1 MQADCY
7 IGQGFEYLDKAIL
20 GDKTMY
26 FLTRHETPGN
36 VRFCSHALEMCGP
49 KSTYIGSHDAYLFR
63 LLVPV
68 PSQLLDKIDFR
79 PNIYGI
85 EQVMMY
91 NVRTYGGYK
100 IKNPCKIL
108 QIIHH
113 HCVKS
118 ETDSRNSLFLND
130 ERIDDYLNLSVGHQ
144 GDKVLAPFS
153 CL

>member
-7 IGQGFEYLDKAIL
+7 IGEGFEYLNKAIL

-49 KSTYIGSHDAYLFR
+49 KSTYLGSHDAYLFR

-68 PSQLLDKIDFR
+68 PSQLLDKVDYR
-79 PNIYGI
+79 SNINGI
-85 EQVMMY
+85 MVASFDVY
-91 NVRTYGGYK
+91 FRTYGGYK

-108 QIIHH
+108 HIIHH

-118 ETDSRNSLFLND
+118 ETDSRNNHFQSH
-130 ERIDDYLNLSVGHQ
+130 EMII
-144 GDKVLAPFS
+144 
-153 CL
+153 